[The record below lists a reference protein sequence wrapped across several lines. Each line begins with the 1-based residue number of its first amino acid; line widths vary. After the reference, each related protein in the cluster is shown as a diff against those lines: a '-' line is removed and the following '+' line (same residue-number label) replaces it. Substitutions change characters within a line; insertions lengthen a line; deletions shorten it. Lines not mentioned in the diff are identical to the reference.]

1 MCEVVIAKSSILK
14 SVIDSYKDNISNG
27 IWNFSNDGI
36 SMQAIDSTHIFI
48 CEMKL
53 SNELFKT
60 YMCKNPVS
68 VGISFNN
75 FAKVLKCSS
84 NDDSVSLKLNGKTN
98 IIVSFKNKASN
109 RSSKFDLKTVEID
122 HENVN
127 IPEKIFD
134 CNICINSKEFKSVM
148 SDLNQFGDDCVIS
161 VSEGAVDFSVKGGDI
176 GDGDISLTNLKMNV
190 TKPVK
195 LTFSIKH
202 LLNFTKAT
210 AISDDLNICMSD
222 DCPMMISYGME
233 FESYVKFYL
242 APKIDNE

>member
-14 SVIDSYKDNISNG
+14 SVIDSYKDNISEG

-36 SMQAIDSTHIFI
+36 YMQAIDSSLAFI

-53 SNELFKT
+53 SNKLFKT
-60 YMCKNPVS
+60 YLCNNKVS

-84 NDDSVSLKLNGKTN
+84 SDDSVSLRLNGTTN
-98 IIVSFKNKASN
+98 IIVSFKNKSSN
-109 RSSKFDLKTVEID
+109 RFSKFDLKTVEVN
-122 HENVN
+122 HENVD
-127 IPEKIFD
+127 IPVKIFD
-134 CNICINSKEFKSVM
+134 CNINISSKEFKSVI
-148 SDLNQFGDDCVIS
+148 SDLNQFGDDCMVS
-161 VSEGAVDFSVKGGDI
+161 VSDGLVNFSVKGDAGEGDV
-176 GDGDISLTNLKMNV
+176 SLTDLKMDV
-190 TKPVK
+190 VKPVK

-210 AISDDLNICMSD
+210 MVSDDLNICMSD
-222 DCPMMISYGME
+222 GCPMMISYGME
-233 FESYVKFYL
+233 SGSFVKFYL

>member
-14 SVIDSYKDNISNG
+14 SVIDSYKDNISDG
-27 IWNFSNDGI
+27 IWNFSSDGI
-36 SMQAIDSTHIFI
+36 SMQAIDSSHVFI

-60 YMCKNPVS
+60 YACNNPVS

-84 NDDSVSLKLNGKTN
+84 NDDSISLKLNGTTN
-98 IIVSFKNKASN
+98 IIISFKNKTSN
-109 RSSKFDLKTVEID
+109 RSSKFDLKTVEVD
-122 HENVN
+122 HENVD
-127 IPEKIFD
+127 IPEKTFD
-134 CNICINSKEFKSVM
+134 CNICLNSKEFKSVM
-148 SDLNQFGDDCVIS
+148 SDLNQFGDDCMIN
-161 VSEGAVDFSVKGGDI
+161 VSNGLVNFSVKGDI
-176 GDGDISLTNLKMNV
+176 GEGDVSLTDLKMDV
-190 TKPVK
+190 IKPVK

-210 AISDDLNICMSD
+210 MVSDDLNICMSD
-222 DCPMMISYGME
+222 GCPMMINYKME
-233 FESYVKFYL
+233 SGSYVKFYL